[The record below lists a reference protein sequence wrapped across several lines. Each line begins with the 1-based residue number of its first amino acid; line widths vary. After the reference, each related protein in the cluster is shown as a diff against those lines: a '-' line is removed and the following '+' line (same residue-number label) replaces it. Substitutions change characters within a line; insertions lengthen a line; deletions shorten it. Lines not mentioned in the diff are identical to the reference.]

1 MKFGV
6 LQFFSWPGRRI
17 PLSEVYERAW
27 QRIDI
32 MENSGYDAVWLAEH
46 HFSTYSVC
54 PSIHVMGAHVA
65 AKTKRLR
72 IGMGVSLTPFYH
84 PLRLAEEVAL
94 LDVIS
99 GGRVNWG
106 AGRGF
111 DAKEYATFGVAR
123 EESYP
128 KFREHL
134 DVVLKAWTNEHL
146 SYHGQFCHYED
157 VEVLPKPLQQPHPPV
172 WIASGSPDAIA
183 WSASQG
189 FSILMDPHASHDEIA
204 AKRALYEEEL
214 RAAGYSIDG
223 REIPMARNI
232 ALGETQE
239 EAEAVARRGAEFMF
253 GSYLRKADSVR
264 AAKQE
269 KKIQVSAVS
278 AADADPATRVE
289 RYVNEVVICGT
300 PEKVIDD
307 LRRLE
312 EELPLTYL
320 MCTPLSHKSF
330 MLFTEKVVP
339 YFL

>member
-17 PLSEVYERAW
+17 PLPQVYDRAW

-32 MENSGYDAVWLAEH
+32 MEHGGYDAVWLAEH

-54 PSIHVMGAHVA
+54 PSIHLMGAHVA
-65 AKTKRLR
+65 AKTERLR
-72 IGMGVSLTPFYH
+72 IGMGVSLTAFYH

-111 DAKEYATFGVAR
+111 DAKEYATFGVAP

-134 DVVLKAWTNEHL
+134 DVVLKAWTQERL
-146 SYHGQFCHYED
+146 TYHGRFCHYEE
-157 VEVLPKPLQQPHPPV
+157 VEVLPKPLQEPHPPV
-172 WIASGSPDAIA
+172 WVASGSPDAIR
-183 WSASQG
+183 WSASRG
-189 FSILMDPHASHDEIA
+189 FSILMDPHASHDELA
-204 AKRALYEEEL
+204 AKRALYQNSLE
-214 RAAGYSIDG
+214 AAGYSIEG
-223 REIPMARNI
+223 REIPMARSI
-232 ALGETQE
+232 ALGRTQE
-239 EAEAVARRGAEFMF
+239 EAEAIARRGAEFMF

-264 AAKQE
+264 PAKQ
-269 KKIQVSAVS
+269 KSIDMGQVA
-278 AADADPATRVE
+278 AADASPEERVE
-289 RYVNEVVICGT
+289 RYMKEVVICGT

-307 LRRLE
+307 LRQFE
-312 EELPLTYL
+312 ETLPLTYL
-320 MCTPLSHKSF
+320 MCAPLSHSSF
-330 MLFTEKVVP
+330 MLFTEEVMP
-339 YFL
+339 AFL